1 MNLSPAWVEVF
12 RAAGL
17 EAVHWSELGP
27 PDATDAVV
35 FEQARQQGAVIF
47 TNDLDFPAI
56 LAASRGQAPS
66 VVQLRSGSLLP
77 THSGNRVVGIL
88 RELAPQ
94 LAKGA
99 VLVIEAARHRVR
111 LLPLP

>member
-12 RAAGL
+12 QEAGW
-17 EAVHWSELGP
+17 EAIHWSRVGP
-27 PDATDAVV
+27 PDAPDSVV
-35 FEQARQQGAVIF
+35 FERAREQGAVVF

-56 LAASRGQAPS
+56 LAATRSRAPS

-77 THSGNRVVGIL
+77 GRSGSRVVEIL
-88 RELAPQ
+88 RAIEEELR
-94 LAKGA
+94 KGA
-99 VLVIEAARHRVR
+99 VVVIEATRHRVR